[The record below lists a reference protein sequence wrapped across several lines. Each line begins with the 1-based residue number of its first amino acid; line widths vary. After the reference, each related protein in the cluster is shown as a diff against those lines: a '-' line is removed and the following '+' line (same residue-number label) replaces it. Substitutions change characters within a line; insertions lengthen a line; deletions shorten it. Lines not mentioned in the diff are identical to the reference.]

1 MMKTKILLY
10 KNGEVSLE
18 ERTLAPEEIA
28 AMEAERIAFESSRE
42 YKEMRISELKAQ
54 LAETDYK
61 ALKFAEGW
69 LSAEEY
75 APIKAERQAI
85 RNEINAL
92 EAEILCL

>member
-92 EAEILCL
+92 EVEILCL